1 MTETKKPHV
10 VVVGGGFGG
19 LSAAKALGRAPVD
32 VTVLDRTNHHLFQPL
47 LYQVAMAGLSPAEIA
62 WPIRTIL
69 RKQRN
74 ARVVLGE
81 VVGVNLGPKTVAYQD
96 GQALRSLEY
105 DYLVLA
111 TGVKT
116 SYFGHVEWE
125 SYAIGL
131 KDLDEAVEIRRRV
144 LLAFEAAERTTD
156 PDERRKLLTFAVIG
170 GGPTGVEL
178 AGAIA
183 ELARYVLARDYRSIN
198 AKAARV
204 TLIEAADRVLGT
216 FDPELSQRALEQ
228 LAELNVEVMLNTM
241 VTDVDGRGVHIGER
255 VLEAATVIW
264 AAGVMSTS
272 LTKTLGVELDRVG
285 RVVVGPDCS
294 IPGHPEAFAIGDV
307 ALFTHQDGKPLPG
320 VSPTAM
326 QMGRF
331 VARMIKHD
339 LEGKPRGTFHYVDKG
354 SMATIGRSRAIAQVA
369 GLKLSGFV
377 AWFAWLA
384 VHIFFLIGFRNR
396 FAVLFNWIY
405 NYFAYQRG
413 ARIIT
418 GRRLSAAKPADPAP
432 QTEYETSR
440 G

>member
-1 MTETKKPHV
+1 MSSSRPKV

-19 LSAAKALGRAPVD
+19 LSAVKALRGAEVD
-32 VTVLDRTNHHLFQPL
+32 ITILDRTNHHLFQPL

-69 RKQRN
+69 HRQKN

-81 VVGVNLGPKTVAYQD
+81 VVGVSLDLKTVTFQD
-96 GQALRSLEY
+96 GEKIRALDY

-116 SYFGHVEWE
+116 SYFGHDEWE
-125 SYAIGL
+125 KYGIGL

-144 LLAFEAAERTTD
+144 LLAYEAAERTTD
-156 PDERRKLLTFAVIG
+156 PEERRRLLTFAVIG

-178 AGAIA
+178 AGAVA
-183 ELARYVLARDYRSIN
+183 ELSRFVLARDFRSIN
-198 AKAARV
+198 PKATRV
-204 TLIEAADRVLGT
+204 TLIEAGDRVLT
-216 FDPELSQRALEQ
+216 AFSPELSQSALEQ
-228 LAELNVEVMLNTM
+228 LRELNVEVMLNTK
-241 VTDVDGRGVHIGER
+241 VTALDEKGVHLGDR
-255 VLEAATVIW
+255 LLEAGTIIW
-264 AAGVMSTS
+264 AAGVRATS
-272 LTKTLGVELDRVG
+272 LTKTLGVELDRAG
-285 RVVVGPDCS
+285 RVVVEPDCS
-294 IPGHPEAFAIGDV
+294 IPGHKEAFAVGDM
-307 ALFTHQDGKPLPG
+307 ALYTHQGGKPLPG
-320 VSPTAM
+320 VSPAAM

-331 VARMIKHD
+331 VARQIERD
-339 LEGKPRGTFHYVDKG
+339 LEGKPRETFHYVDKG
-354 SMATIGRSRAIAQVA
+354 SMATIGRSRAIAEI
-369 GLKLSGFV
+369 GKLKLSGFP

-396 FAVLFNWIY
+396 AAVLFNWAY

-418 GRRLSAAKPADPAP
+418 GRRLSAGQPSDPAP
-432 QTEYETSR
+432 QTEYETTR